1 MDRSRRTL
9 LRALAGLAALA
20 PMNPGN
26 ALTPGGLIER
36 AIASSGELLPA
47 IGVGT
52 WQTFDVGGDA
62 LARSALK
69 EVLGLFA
76 QAGGRVIDSSPMYG
90 SSESVTGDLLADLGL
105 AGKLFVATKVWTRGK
120 DAGIRQMEDSFA
132 RLRVSRMDLMQI
144 HNLVDAAVHTRTL
157 EDWKAK
163 GRVRYLGI
171 THYTSAAHTEVER
184 LLKTGKYDFLQINYS
199 LAERESEERL
209 LPLALEK
216 KMAVIINRPFAEGT
230 MFGRVRG
237 KPLPEWAREFGAASW
252 AQFFLKWIVSHP
264 AVTCAIPG
272 TGKPEHMRDNLAAG
286 VGALPDAAMRRKM
299 AQHFD
304 AL

>member
-252 AQFFLKWIVSHP
+252 AQFFLKWIVSHS